1 MKSFKI
7 KPKFKAKMDFRIK
20 SVVRL
25 FMVLT
30 MCLIMCACGNKDVK
44 DDKTKD
50 THKDSFN
57 KPGSIMDEVGIDTS
71 VADGIEDKTVLDK
84 QLEDNKSSSDSETVE
99 NSAGFDLSNIS
110 ENAVK
115 NLINDL
121 ATENNY
127 TTFNIIERYED
138 NMINQVGYTILFNN
152 SDYWVI
158 TYENGDAYA
167 IKDEYGVYAEESEEV
182 VGEDAESE
190 TVASEAEATEEI
202 ATEESETIENETE
215 ATEEATTEESDE
227 EVHDG
232 GETFE

>member
-20 SVVRL
+20 SVFRL

-99 NSAGFDLSNIS
+99 NSVGFDLSNIS

-138 NMINQVGYTILFNN
+138 NIINQVGYTILFNN

-182 VGEDAESE
+182 VGEDAEVNDGGE
-190 TVASEAEATEEI
+190 TEDPEESNETL
-202 ATEESETIENETE
+202 APEESEEV
-215 ATEEATTEESDE
+215 APEESDE

-232 GETFE
+232 DETFE